1 MVLFNKTEG
10 LFCHRTPAEP
20 GNIARELHFQPVVN
34 HSFLSATAALE
45 KGVLPRSSARLYVNG
60 NEARISSPENTTLV
74 FIHSDLKPVSV
85 DGKAIAES
93 SGAANSV
100 TVELSRGWH
109 SISLQ
114 RKNGK

>member
-10 LFCHRTPAEP
+10 LFCHRTPAGP
-20 GNIARELHFQPVVN
+20 GNTARELHFQPLQI
-34 HSFLSATAALE
+34 HSFLPALAALE
-45 KGVLPRSSARLYVNG
+45 KGVLPRSSARVYLDG

-85 DGKAIAES
+85 DGKAIAEPT
-93 SGAANSV
+93 GAPNSV